1 VQASPAAD
9 ASEVTVLSSDPTG
22 GAGGT
27 VTPGPV
33 FLQGSG
39 GLGGTA
45 EARDFFGAALE

>member
-1 VQASPAAD
+1 MRRAGFVGAVSVFYAS
-9 ASEVTVLSSDPTG
+9 G
-22 GAGGT
+22 GPGGT

-45 EARDFFGAALE
+45 EARDFFGTALE